1 MATILRAGARAAAVL
16 TLSLGLG
23 AVLTSP
29 ASAVNK
35 RDDGDMPGD
44 PLSMGQAFLLFVLIP
59 LSVMAIVWLLVAAP
73 GWTRGGRASST
84 DAWTGDP
91 LVLDASAAPVA
102 VDSTASTALAIEE
115 SDGSGG
121 TSARW

>member
-1 MATILRAGARAAAVL
+1 MATILRAGARAAAAL
-16 TLSLGLG
+16 TLSPGFG

-29 ASAVNK
+29 AFAVSK

-44 PLSMGQAFLLFVLIP
+44 PMSVGQAFVLFVLIP

-84 DAWTGDP
+84 DAWTSDP

-102 VDSTASTALAIEE
+102 VDSAASTALAIEE
-115 SDGSGG
+115 SDRSGG

>member
-1 MATILRAGARAAAVL
+1 MAIILRAGARAAAAL
-16 TLSLGLG
+16 TLSFGFG
-23 AVLTSP
+23 TVLTSP
-29 ASAVNK
+29 AFAVK

-44 PLSMGQAFLLFVLIP
+44 PMAVGQAFVLFVLIP

-91 LVLDASAAPVA
+91 LVLDSSAAPVA
-102 VDSTASTALAIEE
+102 VDSTGSTALAIEE